1 MEIWYIMVDHNAEKK
16 SEVKLRPVQFL
27 ITNFC
32 YFYNMYVLSRKVCN
46 FWKLIPK
53 TQYAI
58 LNFFF
63 CSLKVVSYNI

>member
-32 YFYNMYVLSRKVCN
+32 YFYNTYV
-46 FWKLIPK
+46 
-53 TQYAI
+53 
-58 LNFFF
+58 
-63 CSLKVVSYNI
+63 CSIKKSM